1 MSEQTE
7 IRYDTGFGLIHRNI
21 MRDKNLS
28 IEAKAIYSY
37 ISSFAGVGMV
47 AYPGIELMCSELN
60 ISEKRFHKYKNE
72 LINIGYLTI
81 ERERQEKG
89 FSKNI
94 YTLHV
99 QPVTGQIVPLQNV
112 TLQNVT
118 LQNDSTNNNSLNN
131 NNNNNITTTGNP
143 KLIELVEFYE
153 KNNFGIMTPYKQEIL
168 LHWVDELNEQQQ
180 GYDLVIAALKMA
192 VKAEALTLNYI
203 ESILR
208 TWHNSRIFNI
218 HEARAH
224 EMKRKN
230 KNTSKAKKP
239 LEAKIEQNTG
249 IDENGKRKRRDPYD
263 PEATYYDIYTDKE
276 LKEIAEQ
283 EGLTVEEISNIKVYK

>member
-1 MSEQTE
+1 MTEKTE
-7 IRYDTGFGLIHRNI
+7 IRYDTGFGLVHRNI

-28 IEAKAIYSY
+28 IEAKGIYSY

-72 LINIGYLTI
+72 LIDIGYLTV

-112 TLQNVT
+112 RLQNVT
-118 LQNDSTNNNSLNN
+118 LQNDCTNNNSINN
-131 NNNNNITTTGNP
+131 NSINNNSINNITTTTADS
-143 KLIELVEFYE
+143 KLSELIEFYQNE
-153 KNNFGIMTPYKQEIL
+153 NFGVITPFKQQTL
-168 LHWVDELNEQQQ
+168 LHWVDDLNKEQQ

-192 VKAEALTLNYI
+192 VKAEALNLNYVESVLRSWSNAGISNI
-203 ESILR
+203 EQ
-208 TWHNSRIFNI
+208 
-218 HEARAH
+218 ARAH
-224 EMKRKN
+224 ERKRSN
-230 KNTSKAKKP
+230 KTTVKKKKATETP
-239 LEAKIEQNTG
+239 KIEN
-249 IDENGKRKRRDPYD
+249 NAGKRSADD
-263 PEATYYDIYTDKE
+263 PEATYADIYSEKE
-276 LKEIAEQ
+276 LAEMAEI
-283 EGLTVEEISNIKVYK
+283 GGKTVEEIRNLKVYQ

>member
-118 LQNDSTNNNSLNN
+118 LQNDRTNNNSINNNSLNN
-131 NNNNNITTTGNP
+131 NNNNKNTTTGNP
-143 KLIELVEFYE
+143 KLIELSDFYE
-153 KNNFGIMTPYKQEIL
+153 QNHFGMMTPFKQETL

-192 VKAEALTLNYI
+192 VKAEVLNLNYV

-208 TWHNSRIFNI
+208 SWHNNRIFNLDDARS
-218 HEARAH
+218 HEKA
-224 EMKRKN
+224 RKN
-230 KNTSKAKKP
+230 KNTPKTKKP
-239 LEAKIEQNTG
+239 VDTKIEG
-249 IDENGKRKRRDPYD
+249 KKGKRSPHD
-263 PEATYYDIYTDKE
+263 PEATYYDVYTQKE
-276 LKEIAEQ
+276 LEEMAEM
-283 EGLTVEEISNIKVYK
+283 EGKTVEEIAAYKIY